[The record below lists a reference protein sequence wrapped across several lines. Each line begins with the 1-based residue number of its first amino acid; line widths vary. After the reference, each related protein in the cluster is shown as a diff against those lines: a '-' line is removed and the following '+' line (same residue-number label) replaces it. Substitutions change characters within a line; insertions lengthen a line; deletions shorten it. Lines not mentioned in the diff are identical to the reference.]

1 MGRQGSNS
9 QITNDQQQT
18 TNNQQP
24 TTNNK
29 QQTTNNQQQTTNNKQ
44 QITILN
50 LNWVLHSPRPWY
62 TQKTASVWA

>member
-9 QITNDQQQT
+9 QITNDQQQI
-18 TNNQQP
+18 TNDQQP

-29 QQTTNNQQQTTNNKQ
+29 QQTTNNKQ